1 MCIEGQQ
8 SAGSLVREGALE
20 EDAVQ
25 RVMRKLASRNNKSG
39 FHSKYDEKLKSGVSD
54 ILSPKCSLA
63 IQGKCSG
70 QLNIEPGV
78 QGTGR

>member
-1 MCIEGQQ
+1 MHRGPAKCW
-8 SAGSLVREGALE
+8 SLVREGALE

-70 QLNIEPGV
+70 QLNIEPGA

>member
-20 EDAVQ
+20 EDAVR
-25 RVMRKLASRNNKSG
+25 RVTRKLASRNKKSG

-63 IQGKCSG
+63 VQGKCSR
-70 QLNIEPGV
+70 QLNIEPGA